1 MMNMEDGNIL
11 DDCKRDNSARGM
23 GVRGTEVVLAP
34 RGETGSFTQM
44 PPTSLLYPHQP
55 AKLNLSNS
63 LNLDPTFS
71 DPSILVS
78 ALSSLKKLL
87 LPADLQIPLL
97 ELSTPITLRLA
108 DGDSSFSLTHRTVPL
123 QLHIGKHVETA
134 TFYVTDLCH
143 GFILGYSWLERH
155 NPRIN
160 WVSRMVE
167 FDSPYCLESCCDG
180 SSRIQ
185 GLGKPPDIS
194 KTFESPLAPDSIS
207 TPVELSPI
215 SCSLSDSI
223 SLESMQA
230 DVYPFVELSPVSD
243 VSVPLDI
250 LSSFSSLFSEDQ
262 AETLPSHRDF
272 DCSIE
277 LKPSSEPFHGK
288 IYQLTREEDKIFT
301 TLDLRGAYNLLRIKE
316 GDEPK
321 TSFITKYGQFE
332 FLVMPFGLA
341 NAPAQFQRMMNS
353 LFRDVIGKHVL
364 VYLDDIVIYS
374 DNMSDHIAQVQN
386 VLRVLQDNGLYC
398 KAEKCHFYKSEIK
411 YLGYIISAD
420 GLRMDPSKISAVQ
433 SWPTPKKVRDLQ
445 VLLGFANFYRAL
457 IHDYSS
463 MTTNLTKLFKK
474 DVPFV
479 WGPEQEKSLQDL
491 KTAFA
496 NSDFLTHP
504 DDSRPFILETD
515 ASDYAISGVLSQYDD
530 SNTLRPIAFY
540 ARQMNSAEQNYEIYD
555 KELLA
560 VVESF
565 KHWRHFLQSGLH
577 PVTVLCDHKNLEY
590 FITTKKLTRRQARW
604 SLELSEYDFSLTH
617 RPGKL
622 NGRADS
628 LSRREDYKAN
638 TESSN
643 FQRILDP
650 QKVVDL
656 QSLVADMDLHLLLHS
671 QVLEK
676 VFVLESDW
684 PLIIADFLAGEDN
697 VWMDDVPE
705 VILERCKRELKH
717 FRFRD
722 NSFLRI
728 LEDGK
733 STAAYVTTDKR
744 VDVMKHYH
752 TSLAHLKYGSI
763 IDLLLRRFWW
773 PSMKKDLKDFIAR
786 CPECQLDRSSSGI
799 HAPLPIRPVP
809 PVALPFER
817 WGIDFYGPMAETKS
831 GNKYLITCIDY
842 ATRWVL
848 AKPVKDM
855 TESAVAA
862 FLYELMMT
870 YGAPFE
876 IILDRGKSFLAEG
889 IDLFE
894 QENKIRHL
902 ATTPYHPQTNG
913 MVERMHAMLGHGL
926 TTLVHGKRDRWD
938 EYLPQVLLALRTR
951 THAVTGFSPFFLLFG
966 IHPRL
971 PTDETPPRN
980 TLAPLDE
987 IERMEENSEF
997 IARNLEEV
1005 GQARS
1010 AANVRTKAQSEAM
1023 RKRGGFDE
1031 NTPDYFFKVGDT
1043 IKMKHHDRLKLE
1055 FKWKGPYHV
1064 VDVGHPGTYWIM
1076 TPQGLRL
1083 PNAVNQND
1091 LAPWLA
1097 PVVDNVDFFYDGTS
1111 RSSGSF

>member
-1 MMNMEDGNIL
+1 MDS
-11 DDCKRDNSARGM
+11 K
-23 GVRGTEVVLAP
+23 LA
-34 RGETGSFTQM
+34 
-44 PPTSLLYPHQP
+44 
-55 AKLNLSNS
+55 
-63 LNLDPTFS
+63 
-71 DPSILVS
+71 
-78 ALSSLKKLL
+78 
-87 LPADLQIPLL
+87 ADLQIPLL

-108 DGDSSFSLTHRTVPL
+108 DGDSSSSLTHRTVPL

-167 FDSPYCLESCCDG
+167 FDSPYCLENCCDG

-194 KTFESPLAPDSIS
+194 KTFELPLAPDTILI
-207 TPVELSPI
+207 PVDLSPI

-223 SLESMQA
+223 SLESMQS
-230 DVYPFVELSPVSD
+230 DVYPFVEVSPVSD
-243 VSVPLDI
+243 VSVPPDI

-262 AETLPSHRDF
+262 AETLPPHRDF
-272 DCSIE
+272 DCAID
-277 LKPSSEPFHGK
+277 LKPGSEPFHGK
-288 IYQLTREEDKIFT
+288 IYQLTREEDKVMQDWIQDNLRKGFIRNSSSPHGAPCFFVKQKDKLRLCMDYRGLNKNTVKDRNPIPLISELLRTLSTGKIFT

-316 GDEPK
+316 GDESK

-433 SWPTPKKVRDLQ
+433 SWPTPKK
-445 VLLGFANFYRAL
+445 
-457 IHDYSS
+457 
-463 MTTNLTKLFKK
+463 
-474 DVPFV
+474 
-479 WGPEQEKSLQDL
+479 EKSLQDL

-565 KHWRHFLQSGLH
+565 KHWRHFLQGGLH

-590 FITTKKLTRRQARW
+590 FMTTKKLTRRQARW
-604 SLELSEYDFSLTH
+604 SWNCPSTTFSLTH

-628 LSRREDYKAN
+628 LSRREDYKSN
-638 TESSN
+638 SESSN

-650 QKVVDL
+650 
-656 QSLVADMDLHLLLHS
+656 S
-671 QVLEK
+671 E
-676 VFVLESDW
+676 
-684 PLIIADFLAGEDN
+684 DFLAGEDN

-817 WGIDFYGPMAETKS
+817 WGIDFYGPMVETKS

-855 TESAVAA
+855 TESAVSA

-876 IILDRGKSFLAEG
+876 IISDRGKSFLAEG

-894 QENKIRHL
+894 RENKIRHL

-1031 NTPDYFFKVGDT
+1031 NTPDYFFKVGDMV
-1043 IKMKHHDRLKLE
+1043 KMKHHERLKLE
-1055 FKWKGPYHV
+1055 FRWKGPYHV

-1111 RSSGSF
+1111 RSSGSY